1 MRVTLVAVLT
11 CLTLSACGPQTSPG
25 APRAIAAPPKAAPV
39 STAPVEASV
48 GRVSRSV
55 EVVAREAVAAR
66 DSMARAKAS
75 ADEARKLTDA
85 KNAALLAAIDDVL
98 KQLDEAAASQKGL
111 LAEVETLRTERD
123 TLAKETQL
131 LNASVTAKESEA
143 AGLRQSLDQANATI
157 GDAGTTIQSL
167 NGANESLIKQSAS
180 AGVYKHWVI
189 GLIFAGLVYIAL
201 KLYRIVP

>member
-1 MRVTLVAVLT
+1 
-11 CLTLSACGPQTSPG
+11 
-25 APRAIAAPPKAAPV
+25 
-39 STAPVEASV
+39 
-48 GRVSRSV
+48 
-55 EVVAREAVAAR
+55 
-66 DSMARAKAS
+66 MARAKAS